1 MSKNVKILVYC
12 AACIALASVASMIKL
27 FEAPMGGSITLCS
40 MLFATLP
47 GYFFG
52 PSIGI
57 ISGIAYGI
65 LQFILG
71 PYIVHPLQVVVD
83 YGLAFGALGLSGFF
97 CHMKNGL
104 YIGYLVS
111 CFGRWVFAVLSGVV
125 FFSSYAQEAGW
136 TSPLLYSCAYNGFY
150 IAIEAGIT
158 LVILAIPAVRKAID
172 QIRRSAR

>member
-1 MSKNVKILVYC
+1 MGDK
-12 AACIALASVASMIKL
+12 AAGQDVVGLKVRIVDDAVVI
-27 FEAPMGGSITLCS
+27 GGE
-40 MLFATLP
+40 
-47 GYFFG
+47 
-52 PSIGI
+52 
-57 ISGIAYGI
+57 
-65 LQFILG
+65 
-71 PYIVHPLQVVVD
+71 
-83 YGLAFGALGLSGFF
+83 
-97 CHMKNGL
+97 KNGL

-136 TSPLLYSCAYNGFY
+136 ASPLLYSCAYNGFY